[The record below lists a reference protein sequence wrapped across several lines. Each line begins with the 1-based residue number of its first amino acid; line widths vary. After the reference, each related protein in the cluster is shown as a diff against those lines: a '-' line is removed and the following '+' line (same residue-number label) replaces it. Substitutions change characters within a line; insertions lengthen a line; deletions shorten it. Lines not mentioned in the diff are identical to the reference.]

1 MVGDK
6 NLGSLLGGF
15 FNVGGGG
22 GGWVEGRHMT
32 KFLAGGRGASHH
44 SPSRENSAIP
54 DTKLGRKTQ

>member
-22 GGWVEGRHMT
+22 GGGEKAHDQIFGWW
-32 KFLAGGRGASHH
+32 KGGVP
-44 SPSRENSAIP
+44 PSS
-54 DTKLGRKTQ
+54 